1 MGKPA
6 AGWKI
11 VLYVLVLVLV
21 SGCGSSTPR
30 IAHPIGAAQAELQIE
45 VRIVPSPTNR
55 NTLNVIIEQIAPG
68 TPGASICFDTITQ
81 VISLNTPDQP
91 ANGDQSTYRVDVQ
104 AVSGVDGPLCINQA
118 EQLPNG
124 RIHSAALAID
134 TESSLYPYDR
144 VQFRHSIVVA
154 QAKPARQITS
164 HVSYHIDVAGR
175 IAEPI
180 HVSEAN
186 QRGITGLAVTEI
198 VLVRSLLYRI
208 VAPIILGALF
218 VCALLMMFIHERTTF
233 IQATIAL
240 TVGTWNAH
248 QLIVP
253 TSDIH
258 AVVLDQALLC
268 IYALIWISFALFTIR
283 LWRKQ
288 KHA

>member
-11 VLYVLVLVLV
+11 VLSFLVLVLV
-21 SGCGSSTPR
+21 SGCGSSPPR
-30 IAHPIGAAQAELQIE
+30 IADPVGAAQAELQID
-45 VRIVPSPTNR
+45 VRIVPSPTDR
-55 NTLNVIIEQIAPG
+55 NALNISIDQIAPR

-81 VISLNTPDQP
+81 VISLNTPTQLTD
-91 ANGDQSTYRVDVQ
+91 GDQSTYRVDVQ
-104 AVSGVDGPLCINQA
+104 AVSGGDGPLCINQA
-118 EQLPNG
+118 EQFPND
-124 RIHSAALAID
+124 RMHSAALAIN
-134 TESSLYPYDR
+134 TESTLYPYDR
-144 VQFRHSIVVA
+144 VQFLHSIVVA

-164 HVSYHIDVAGR
+164 HVSYHIDAAGR
-175 IAEPI
+175 IAEPV
-180 HVSEAN
+180 HLSEAN
-186 QRGITGLAVTEI
+186 QHGGANLAITEI
-198 VLVRSLLYRI
+198 VLVRPVLYRI
-208 VAPIILGALF
+208 LAPIILGALF
-218 VCALLMMFIHERTTF
+218 ICALLMMFIHERTTF

-258 AVVLDQALLC
+258 AVVLDQVLLC
-268 IYALIWISFALFTIR
+268 IYALIWGSFVLFTIR

>member
-1 MGKPA
+1 MEKPA

-11 VLYVLVLVLV
+11 VLYFLVLVLV
-21 SGCGSSTPR
+21 GGCGSNTSRTADPV
-30 IAHPIGAAQAELQIE
+30 GAAQAELQID
-45 VRIVPSPTNR
+45 VRIVPSPTDR
-55 NTLNVIIEQIAPG
+55 NTLNVVIDQIAPR

-81 VISLNTPDQP
+81 VLSLNTLNQP
-91 ANGDQSTYRVDVQ
+91 ASGDQSTYRVDVQ
-104 AVSGVDGPLCINQA
+104 AVSGVNSPLCINQA

-124 RIHSAALAID
+124 RMHGAPLTID
-134 TESSLYPYDR
+134 TESALYPYDR
-144 VQFRHSIVVA
+144 VQFLHSIVVA

-180 HVSEAN
+180 HFAEAN
-186 QRGITGLAVTEI
+186 QPSTTKLTVAEI
-198 VLVRSLLYRI
+198 VLVRPVLYQLL
-208 VAPIILGALF
+208 VPIILGALF
-218 VCALLMMFIHERTTF
+218 VCALLMMFIQERTTF
-233 IQATIAL
+233 IQATIAM

-253 TSDIH
+253 ISDIH
-258 AVVLDQALLC
+258 AVVLDQVLLC
-268 IYALIWISFALFTIR
+268 IYALIWGSFALFTIR